1 MNHRIVS
8 AVIGLVLVLFAGS
21 AVLFGLGMTP
31 HAAAPTPLGAR
42 PASHE
47 TTGAY
52 ASCRDCHAPGGAAPA
67 LPPTHRSFGDGTC
80 LDCHRPAG

>member
-8 AVIGLVLVLFAGS
+8 AVVGLVLLLFVGA
-21 AVLFGLGMTP
+21 AALFGLGMTRRS
-31 HAAAPTPLGAR
+31 AQAAPGVPQVPHG
-42 PASHE
+42 

-67 LPPTHRSFGDGTC
+67 LPATHRSFREGTC
-80 LDCHRPAG
+80 LTCHWPGK